1 MKLEMKNITC
11 GEKTLIWFDTGCWL
25 LAVVFV
31 IVVGLTLDF
40 CVEVV
45 DKVTIWGCLEGA
57 LLAVVV
63 LKTDTVEEEAAKL
76 LVAVVGTSR
85 MYWT

>member
-1 MKLEMKNITC
+1 MKLKIKIITC

-31 IVVGLTLDF
+31 IVEGLTLDF

-57 LLAVVV
+57 LLVAEVV
-63 LKTDTVEEEAAKL
+63 TIDTLEAAKL

>member
-1 MKLEMKNITC
+1 M
-11 GEKTLIWFDTGCWL
+11 IWFDTGCWL

-63 LKTDTVEEEAAKL
+63 VTTDTVEEAAKL
-76 LVAVVGTSR
+76 LVAVVGTSL
-85 MYWT
+85 MYCT